1 MNIAKSI
8 LNFALLA
15 CCVLFTGCNSDDDS
29 PLTFYGDE
37 YSVRVG
43 VNEGIPFT
51 GGTNDLSVKVANP
64 YLLEASISKLKGLV
78 VTGKAVGRT
87 SIAVSDN
94 GVTPPVNKTLKVN
107 VVPMNLAFVV
117 TDNQS
122 GISIFNAGNGIFL
135 AKEGSNYNFY
145 VVERNSSLDKIH
157 AKGTYSFSVESGRP
171 YITMNFLDKGQSM
184 SVKFSLDSTPLG
196 LLSILQRYLDPETLK
211 DFKNDNA
218 SSDGQYLMMSD
229 VTASS
234 KYIRAA
240 FSPVYVL
247 PPSVFGI

>member
-1 MNIAKSI
+1 M
-8 LNFALLA
+8 
-15 CCVLFTGCNSDDDS
+15 
-29 PLTFYGDE
+29 
-37 YSVRVG
+37 
-43 VNEGIPFT
+43 
-51 GGTNDLSVKVANP
+51 
-64 YLLEASISKLKGLV
+64 

-94 GVTPPVNKTLKVN
+94 GVTPAVNKTLKVN

-122 GISIFNAGNGIFL
+122 GYSIFNAGNGIFL
-135 AKEGSNYNFY
+135 AKEGSDYKFY
-145 VVERNSSLDKIH
+145 VVERNSSLDKIY

-171 YITMNFLDKGQSM
+171 YITMNFLDQGQSK

-218 SSDGQYLMMSD
+218 SSDGQYLMMSE
-229 VTASS
+229 VEASS
-234 KYIRAA
+234 KYIRAI